1 MNLQNE
7 KGTEFSYLMND
18 NLENDMPE
26 LDEKPHKEDTKIV
39 TYNLFMEGK
48 SPLEISNIRGLTL
61 NTIQNHLI
69 ACFENG
75 LPIDLSNYINLDAED
90 LVFDAIRKC
99 GMEKLK
105 PIKEALPSNIS
116 YFDIKYFLACF
127 KKIQEF

>member
-1 MNLQNE
+1 M
-7 KGTEFSYLMND
+7 D
-18 NLENDMPE
+18 
-26 LDEKPHKEDTKIV
+26 
-39 TYNLFMEGK
+39 
-48 SPLEISNIRGLTL
+48 ISNIRGLTL

-75 LPIDLSNYINLDAED
+75 LPIDLNNYINLDAED
-90 LVFDAIRKC
+90 LVFDAISKC

-127 KKIQEF
+127 KKTQEF

>member
-1 MNLQNE
+1 ME
-7 KGTEFSYLMND
+7 HDS
-18 NLENDMPE
+18 PE
-26 LDEKPHKEDTKIV
+26 VDEKPHKEDTKIV

-75 LPIDLSNYINLDAED
+75 LPIDLSNYINLDAKD

-105 PIKEALPSNIS
+105 PIKEALPSDIS
-116 YFDIKYFLACF
+116 YFDIKYFLVCF
-127 KKIQEF
+127 KKSQEF